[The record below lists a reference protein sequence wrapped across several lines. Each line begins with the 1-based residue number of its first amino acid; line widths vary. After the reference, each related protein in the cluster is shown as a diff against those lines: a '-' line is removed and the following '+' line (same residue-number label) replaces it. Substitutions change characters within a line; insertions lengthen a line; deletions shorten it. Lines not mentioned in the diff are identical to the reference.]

1 MIGFVFSVAG
11 KSSRK
16 WTMRCFDGVVTVVD
30 ADNDAHGKYLHFL
43 YSTIYNKRLPFGASG
58 IFAWKKR
65 FIGIVPTN
73 RHWGI
78 GELILTVLSPS
89 DIIYSWLSPP
99 NYEGGERLS
108 FQEIILLLTFIGS
121 CIYATVSLTIKVL
134 AFLLQNKKS
143 RWLGLKSAAKR
154 KHSHKA
160 AIIMKKALRFRKAFL
175 VHHRGLEPRTHWLRV
190 SCSTNWA
197 NGAYKREAGIYLF
210 SQAVSSQLSSAQ
222 VSLTSVFGM
231 GTGGTSPSSSPTN
244 MTGSV

>member
-1 MIGFVFSVAG
+1 MMMLMGNTSI
-11 KSSRK
+11 
-16 WTMRCFDGVVTVVD
+16 
-30 ADNDAHGKYLHFL
+30 FL

-78 GELILTVLSPS
+78 GEPFLTALSPS

-121 CIYATVSLTIKVL
+121 CIYATVALTIKVL

-160 AIIMKKALRFRKAFL
+160 AIIMKKALRFRKAFFGAPSGTRTQDPLIKSQLLSL
-175 VHHRGLEPRTHWLRV
+175 VARTHGVTHSHLRCELWRGKNAKDHTV
-190 SCSTNWA
+190 PA
-197 NGAYKREAGIYLF
+197 
-210 SQAVSSQLSSAQ
+210 
-222 VSLTSVFGM
+222 
-231 GTGGTSPSSSPTN
+231 SPET
-244 MTGSV
+244 

>member
-1 MIGFVFSVAG
+1 MMLMGNTSIFVFYNLYETVAF
-11 KSSRK
+11 
-16 WTMRCFDGVVTVVD
+16 W
-30 ADNDAHGKYLHFL
+30 
-43 YSTIYNKRLPFGASG
+43 ASG

-73 RHWGI
+73 RHWGF

-121 CIYATVSLTIKVL
+121 CIYATVSLTLKVL

-160 AIIMKKALRFRKAFL
+160 AIIMEKALRFRKAFFGAPSGTRTQDPLIKSQLLSL
-175 VHHRGLEPRTHWLRV
+175 VARTHGYY
-190 SCSTNWA
+190 S
-197 NGAYKREAGIYLF
+197 G
-210 SQAVSSQLSSAQ
+210 
-222 VSLTSVFGM
+222 VF
-231 GTGGTSPSSSPTN
+231 
-244 MTGSV
+244 VL

>member
-1 MIGFVFSVAG
+1 MPLSLHCYFLCVSSPFSQIASTVGLVFSVAG

-43 YSTIYNKRLPFGASG
+43 YYTIYNKRLPFGASE

-78 GELILTVLSPS
+78 GEHILTVVSPS
-89 DIIYSWLSPP
+89 DIICSWLSPP

-121 CIYATVSLTIKVL
+121 CIYATVSLTLKVL
-134 AFLLQNKKS
+134 EFLLQNKKS

-160 AIIMKKALRFRKAFL
+160 AIIMKIALRFRKAIF
-175 VHHRGLEPRTHWLRV
+175 GAPSGTRTQDPLI
-190 SCSTNWA
+190 
-197 NGAYKREAGIYLF
+197 K
-210 SQAVSSQLSSAQ
+210 SQLLYQLS
-222 VSLTSVFGM
+222 
-231 GTGGTSPSSSPTN
+231 
-244 MTGSV
+244 